1 MRERIPG
8 LTFSTDVMVGFP
20 SETEEEYEETLSMME
35 IMGCTEA
42 FMYYFNPRE
51 GTRAASM
58 DGQIEDEVKIR
69 RLERLI
75 NEQLERQKR
84 IKESMIPFSARVLV
98 TGRSR
103 DDEGMYLGR
112 SEHNDYFVF
121 SSSSPL
127 SDGDIVKVNADEL
140 SGNTFRGHKV
150 E

>member
-1 MRERIPG
+1 
-8 LTFSTDVMVGFP
+8 
-20 SETEEEYEETLSMME
+20 MME

-84 IKESMIPFSARVLV
+84 IKESMIPFSAAVLV

-112 SEHNDYFVF
+112 SEHNDYFVL

-140 SGNTFRGHKV
+140 SGNTFRGHRV